1 MEKYDVAAVASE
13 LILERYGLYDRD
25 IERILREAVGP
36 GVDNADLY
44 FEYSKSETWGLEE
57 GIVKHGEFNID
68 QGFGFRIISGD
79 KTGFAYADELDL
91 TTIKRAAKFACNIVD
106 SGKSSVI
113 AVARGVNINNGSVER
128 LYPAVD
134 PLNSFDEVQKII
146 MLKNLDVL
154 ARSCDRRI
162 ERVNVDLS
170 GSYKVVLVVDNSG
183 AWSFDI
189 RPMVQL
195 NISVL
200 VNGGIKKELGNCS
213 VGRRSGYEI
222 FFDEN
227 LGEQCAKEA
236 VRIALVNLE
245 AVAAP
250 AGTMPVVLANGWPAV
265 MLHEAVGHG
274 LEADFNRRGHSVY
287 AGMLGKQIASQEVS
301 IVDQGNMLGNRRGS
315 LNIDDEGTP
324 TQRTLLVENGV
335 LRSYM
340 YDKLNAKLM
349 GTSSTGNGRRSSY
362 AYIPLP
368 RMTNTYMLEGSYM
381 ADEIISSVD
390 RGIYAVNFSGGQVD
404 ITSGEFVFS
413 TSEAYLIE
421 KGSISSP
428 IKGATLIGN
437 GPKILHKIS
446 MVGNDLA
453 MDRGVGMCGK
463 QGQTVAVGIGQP
475 TLKIDELT
483 VGGSAIG

>member
-1 MEKYDVAAVASE
+1 MEK
-13 LILERYGLYDRD
+13 LFLEKYSLYDKD
-25 IERILREAVGP
+25 VERILWEVVGP
-36 GVDNADLY
+36 GVDDADIY

-68 QGFGFRIISGD
+68 QGFGFRVISGD

-91 TTIKRAAKFACNIVD
+91 TNIKQAAKFARNIVN
-106 SGKSSVI
+106 SGKS
-113 AVARGVNINNGSVER
+113 AVVAVTREANINSGSVER
-128 LYPAVD
+128 LYPAID
-134 PLNSFDEVQKII
+134 PLNSFDEAQKITL
-146 MLKNLDVL
+146 LKNLDVL
-154 ARSCDRRI
+154 ARSCDHRV

-170 GSYKVVLVVDNSG
+170 GAYKMVLIVDNSG

-195 NISVL
+195 NISIL
-200 VNGGIKKELGNCS
+200 VNDGIKKELGNCS
-213 VGRRSGYEI
+213 MGRRSGYEI
-222 FFDEN
+222 FLDEN

-250 AGTMPVVLANGWPAV
+250 AGTMPVVLGSGWPAV

-274 LEADFNRRGHSVY
+274 LEADFNRREHSVY
-287 AGMLGKQIASQEVS
+287 TGMLGKQIASREVS
-301 IVDQGNMLGNRRGS
+301 IVDQGNMPGNKRGS

-324 TQRTLLVENGV
+324 TQRTLLIENGV

-340 YDKLNAKLM
+340 YDRLNARLM

-381 ADEIISSVD
+381 ANEIISSVD

-421 KGSISSP
+421 KGHITSP

-437 GPKILHKIS
+437 GPNILHKIS